1 MRQDDRL
8 RAVLLEQQEHVAARV
23 SKLEARLE
31 ALTRARRSESDD
43 DEHDPEG
50 ETLSAQWSMLAG
62 LLESARDG
70 ARQGDAALR
79 RLEAGDYGI
88 CTVCDEQIPSGQ
100 LEARPFREQCVACA
114 S

>member
-43 DEHDPEG
+43 DRKLPG
-50 ETLSAQWSMLAG
+50 VAVISAISLSNVISSFPIK
-62 LLESARDG
+62 LLCQSC
-70 ARQGDAALR
+70 QQ
-79 RLEAGDYGI
+79 
-88 CTVCDEQIPSGQ
+88 V
-100 LEARPFREQCVACA
+100 
-114 S
+114 